1 MPICSP
7 ACYRLAMNGL
17 YALKPW
23 FARRLTLLRR
33 KLIRSGVSPNAV
45 TFAGMLCA
53 GAAAAS
59 FALLPAPW
67 AVVPVVVF
75 LTARLACANLD
86 GSIARETGKQTRL
99 GSLLNEIGDR
109 AADLLVILGFLPHI
123 SPSLVL
129 GALLA
134 SSAPSWISIAG
145 AAAGVRR
152 INGGPMGKTE
162 RCLVVAVA
170 AASGW
175 YVPAAVVIVVGSA
188 LTAGVRLFQVV
199 ALCDSRAGE
208 SGHAGEGGRS
218 GESGRVGEDREHG
231 PLSGRL

>member
-1 MPICSP
+1 
-7 ACYRLAMNGL
+7 MNGL

-33 KLIRSGVSPNAV
+33 KLIRSGVSPNVV

-109 AADLLVILGFLPHI
+109 VADLLVILGFLPHI

-199 ALCDSRAGE
+199 ALCNSRAGE
-208 SGHAGEGGRS
+208 SGHAGESGRS

>member
-1 MPICSP
+1 
-7 ACYRLAMNGL
+7 MNGL

-33 KLIRSGVSPNAV
+33 RLIRSDISPNSV
-45 TFAGMLCA
+45 TFAGLLCA

-59 FALLPAPW
+59 LAMVPAPW

-123 SPSLVL
+123 SLSLVL
-129 GALLA
+129 SALLA

-145 AAAGVRR
+145 AAAGVQR

-162 RCLVVAVA
+162 RCLVAAVA

-175 YVPAAVVIVVGSA
+175 YAAAALVVIVGSV

-199 ALCDSRAGE
+199 VLCNRLD
-208 SGHAGEGGRS
+208 
-218 GESGRVGEDREHG
+218 GESGRRGEGDREGGNGVGGSGRGGEGRDHN

>member
-1 MPICSP
+1 
-7 ACYRLAMNGL
+7 MNGL

-33 KLIRSGVSPNAV
+33 WLIRSGISPNAV
-45 TFAGMLCA
+45 TFAGVLCA

-59 FALLPAPW
+59 FAMLAAPW

-109 AADLLVILGFLPHI
+109 AADLVVILGFLPHL
-123 SPSLVL
+123 SPPFVL

-175 YVPAAVVIVVGSA
+175 YAPAAVVMVVGSA

-199 ALCDSRAGE
+199 ALCNRRD
-208 SGHAGEGGRS
+208 GEGGHD
-218 GESGRVGEDREHG
+218 GESGRVGEDRDHD

>member
-1 MPICSP
+1 
-7 ACYRLAMNGL
+7 MNGL
-17 YALKPW
+17 YVLKSW

-33 KLIRSGVSPNAV
+33 KLIRSGVSPNVV

-109 AADLLVILGFLPHI
+109 AADLLVILGFLAHI

-129 GALLA
+129 GALLP

-199 ALCDSRAGE
+199 ALCNSRAGE
-208 SGHAGEGGRS
+208 SGHAGESGRS